1 MIRKLLRSL
10 KIMFDPRTWVFLMR
24 RIDVYYRE
32 NVTVLAQLSGIGENT
47 IIRETALL
55 RQPENIRIG
64 SCSHINHYCCIWAS
78 PNARITIGNNGLMGP
93 GVKIFSSN
101 HGIKKGTPMREQS
114 YIEKDVTIGDDVWI
128 GANSVV
134 VAGVTI
140 GNGALIAAGS
150 VVTKDIP
157 EYAIA
162 GGVPAKVLRYRE

>member
-1 MIRKLLRSL
+1 MIRKLGRSF

-32 NVTVLAQLSGIGENT
+32 NVTALAQLDSIGVNT
-47 IIRETALL
+47 IVRETAML

-64 SCSHINHYCCIWAS
+64 SSSHINHYCCIWAS
-78 PNARITIGNNGLMGP
+78 PNARISIGDNGLMGP

-101 HGIKKGTPMREQS
+101 HGIGKNAPMREQP
-114 YIEKDVTIGDDVWI
+114 YIEKDVTIGNDVWI

-140 GNGALIAAGS
+140 GNGALVAAGS
-150 VVTKDIP
+150 VVTRDIP

>member
-1 MIRKLLRSL
+1 MIRKLGRSL

-32 NVTVLAQLSGIGENT
+32 NVIAMARLASIGDNTVV
-47 IIRETALL
+47 RETAML

-78 PNARITIGNNGLMGP
+78 PNAKISIGDNGLMGP

-101 HGIKKGTPMREQS
+101 HGIERNTPMREQS

-128 GANSVV
+128 GANCVI
-134 VAGVTI
+134 VAGITI
-140 GNGALIAAGS
+140 GNGAMIAAGS